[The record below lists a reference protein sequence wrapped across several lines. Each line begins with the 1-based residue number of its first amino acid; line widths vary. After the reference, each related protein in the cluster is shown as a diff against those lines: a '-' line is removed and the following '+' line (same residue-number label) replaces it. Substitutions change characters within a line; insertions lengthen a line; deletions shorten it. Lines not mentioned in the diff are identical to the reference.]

1 MDKVSIS
8 DEEKRQI
15 MEKLARG
22 NPELP
27 VQAASSNLSSNAHDF
42 EAKDHQVFDE
52 FAQRQSRDEWRQL
65 FGQPFHPEHIDL
77 AMLSQLKGHITTDLK
92 QAKEAGQM
100 RAERIREIVQSA
112 VSQAAAEFKLG
123 SSDIFLIVKNAISAV
138 SENLPEKGGETQ
150 EEIAAS
156 IEGAIEGAMQSNPA
170 ATLNTV
176 ATAATTSEG
185 VQRLE
190 LFKEVLRVN
199 KQRVQ
204 TGEVTLRKEVITEM
218 QTVEVPVTHEEL
230 VIEYRAVTDAEAAT
244 GEIGTS
250 NEIRIPLSEE
260 RITIEKLPVV
270 SEEVLIGKREV
281 QQTEQVQE
289 TVRREEL
296 RTERQGDVIIDEAL
310 DKPLS

>member
-1 MDKVSIS
+1 
-8 DEEKRQI
+8 
-15 MEKLARG
+15 
-22 NPELP
+22 
-27 VQAASSNLSSNAHDF
+27 
-42 EAKDHQVFDE
+42 
-52 FAQRQSRDEWRQL
+52 
-65 FGQPFHPEHIDL
+65 
-77 AMLSQLKGHITTDLK
+77 
-92 QAKEAGQM
+92 M

-204 TGEVTLRKEVITEM
+204 TGEVTLRKEVITET

-244 GEIGTS
+244 GEIGAS

-270 SEEVLIGKREV
+270 SEEVIIGKREV
-281 QQTEQVQE
+281 QETEQVQE